1 MRKFLTAILST
12 ALVTSAPTLVAAAA
26 LQVSPV
32 SLDIPA
38 PSAAATIKLRN
49 VGTAPINAQIRVFK
63 WIQENGEEKLEPTN
77 DVVAS
82 PPVATLTAGTDYTV
96 RLVRTSKEPLTSG
109 GTYRLL
115 VDELPDPTRAKN
127 GTITMVLR
135 YSIPVF
141 FYPVD
146 VTRPKVTWSFTQRGG
161 RWYVSATNNGGRHV
175 RLSSLKLQGAHGPG
189 ISYGDGL
196 VGYVLGNSTKSWPI
210 ANGKTLGL
218 GATVAITAQ
227 SDAGPISASAIMQS
241 AR

>member
-1 MRKFLTAILST
+1 MRNFVPAILST
-12 ALVTSAPTLVAAAA
+12 TLLISAPTLAAAA
-26 LQVSPV
+26 SLTVSPV
-32 SLDIPA
+32 SLDVAA
-38 PSAAATIKLRN
+38 PGATATIKLRN
-49 VGTAPINAQIRVFK
+49 EGTAPLNAQIRVFK

-77 DVVAS
+77 EVVAS
-82 PPVATLTAGTDYTV
+82 PPLAKLTPGTDYTV
-96 RLVRTSKEPLTSG
+96 RVVRTSKEAAG
-109 GTYRLL
+109 ATYRLL
-115 VDELPDPTRAKN
+115 VDELPDPARARN

-175 RLSSLKLQGAHGPG
+175 RLSSLKLQGAHGQG

-227 SDAGPISASAIMQS
+227 SDAGPISASATMQS
-241 AR
+241 GR

>member
-1 MRKFLTAILST
+1 MRNFIPAILST
-12 ALVTSAPTLVAAAA
+12 TLLISAPTLAAAA
-26 LQVSPV
+26 SLTVSPV
-32 SLDIPA
+32 SLDVAA
-38 PSAAATIKLRN
+38 PGATATIKLRN
-49 VGTAPINAQIRVFK
+49 EGTAPLNAQIRVFK

-77 DVVAS
+77 EVVAS
-82 PPVATLTAGTDYTV
+82 PPLAKLTPGTDYTV
-96 RLVRTSKEPLTSG
+96 RVVRTSKEAAG
-109 GTYRLL
+109 ATYRLL
-115 VDELPDPTRAKN
+115 VDELPDPARARN

-175 RLSSLKLQGAHGPG
+175 RLSSLKLQGAHGQG

-227 SDAGPISASAIMQS
+227 GDAGPISASATMQS
-241 AR
+241 GR

>member
-1 MRKFLTAILST
+1 MRNFVPAILST
-12 ALVTSAPTLVAAAA
+12 TLLISAPTLAAAA
-26 LQVSPV
+26 SLTVSPV
-32 SLDIPA
+32 SLDVAA
-38 PSAAATIKLRN
+38 PGATATIKLRN
-49 VGTAPINAQIRVFK
+49 EGTAPLNAQIRVFK

-77 DVVAS
+77 EVVAS
-82 PPVATLTAGTDYTV
+82 PPLATLTPGTDYTV
-96 RLVRTSKEPLTSG
+96 RVVRTSKEAAG
-109 GTYRLL
+109 ATYRLL

-146 VTRPKVTWSFTQRGG
+146 VTRPKVTWSFNQRGG

-175 RLSSLKLQGAHGPG
+175 RLSSLKLQGAHGP

-227 SDAGPISASAIMQS
+227 SDAGPISASATMQS

>member
-1 MRKFLTAILST
+1 MRNFVPAILST
-12 ALVTSAPTLVAAAA
+12 TLLISAPTLAAAA
-26 LQVSPV
+26 SLTVSPV
-32 SLDIPA
+32 SLDIAA
-38 PSAAATIKLRN
+38 PGATATIKLRN
-49 VGTAPINAQIRVFK
+49 EGTAPLNAQIRVFK

-77 DVVAS
+77 EVVAS
-82 PPVATLTAGTDYTV
+82 PPLAKLTPGTDYTV
-96 RLVRTSKEPLTSG
+96 RVVRTSKEAAG
-109 GTYRLL
+109 ATYRLL
-115 VDELPDPTRAKN
+115 VDELPDPARARN

-175 RLSSLKLQGAHGPG
+175 RLSSLKLQGAHGQG

-227 SDAGPISASAIMQS
+227 SDAGPISASATMQS
-241 AR
+241 GR